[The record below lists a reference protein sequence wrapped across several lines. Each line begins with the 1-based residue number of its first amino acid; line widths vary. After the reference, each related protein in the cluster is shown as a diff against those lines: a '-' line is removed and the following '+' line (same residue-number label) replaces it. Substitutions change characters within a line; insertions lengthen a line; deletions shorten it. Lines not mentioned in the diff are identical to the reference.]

1 MFIAMTP
8 ASNAPT
14 ASPVCKA
21 AMMACTDRSTHDD
34 HHVDDHNGDHD
45 DDYNDDHV
53 DDYNDDHDDDYNNN
67 YDDAHA
73 SPLCKGS
80 LQCSD
85 GLHRYDQARS
95 HKYIIITIN
104 IMKTTL
110 LSMMMSTMLTT
121 MLTTILTTMMTT
133 MMITMSTE
141 QLTVSA
147 SQPHVRPH
155 SLSLSCINI

>member
-53 DDYNDDHDDDYNNN
+53 DDYNDDHDGRVPMVV
-67 YDDAHA
+67 DAD
-73 SPLCKGS
+73 GS
-80 LQCSD
+80 Q
-85 GLHRYDQARS
+85 
-95 HKYIIITIN
+95 
-104 IMKTTL
+104 
-110 LSMMMSTMLTT
+110 
-121 MLTTILTTMMTT
+121 
-133 MMITMSTE
+133 
-141 QLTVSA
+141 
-147 SQPHVRPH
+147 
-155 SLSLSCINI
+155 